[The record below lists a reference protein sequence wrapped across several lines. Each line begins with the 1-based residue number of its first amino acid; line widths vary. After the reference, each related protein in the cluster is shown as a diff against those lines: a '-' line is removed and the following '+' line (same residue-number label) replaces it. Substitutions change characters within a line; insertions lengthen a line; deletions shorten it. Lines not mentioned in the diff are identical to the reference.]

1 MHSTLQLCHML
12 SLTHSSLTPVTRL
25 FLRKRKE
32 QLKATAELR
41 EKGDY
46 AKQYELARTMLTA
59 MFKVTTSVCVLHCMT
74 LSVRCTARLCLCA
87 ALHSSVCVLHCT
99 ALSVC
104 VLICIALS
112 VCCTARLCLCV
123 ELHSSVCVLYCTIL
137 SLCRTSQL
145 CLCAALHDSVCV
157 LHCTTE
163 LTGQHLV

>member
-59 MFKVTTSVCVLHCMT
+59 MFKVTTSVCVLNCT
-74 LSVRCTARLCLCA
+74 ALSVCCTAQLRLCA
-87 ALHSSVCVLHCT
+87 ALHSSVCLCVALHS
-99 ALSVC
+99 SV
-104 VLICIALS
+104 
-112 VCCTARLCLCV
+112 CLCV
-123 ELHSSVCVLYCTIL
+123 ELHSSVC
-137 SLCRTSQL
+137 
-145 CLCAALHDSVCV
+145 A
-157 LHCTTE
+157 LHCTT
-163 LTGQHLV
+163 LSVCCTAQQS